1 MGVSNKRSLPLV
13 LQDVSLCFQDV
24 SLKRALS
31 PSLLAPLKSTGYY
44 FAFNKLPYVHQIYA
58 AMAITLTDL
67 PDGALETAAGYPS
80 KPARAL
86 LLVAISPNKDFMSS
100 AHTHSYKG
108 RLVVA

>member
-1 MGVSNKRSLPLV
+1 
-13 LQDVSLCFQDV
+13 
-24 SLKRALS
+24 
-31 PSLLAPLKSTGYY
+31 
-44 FAFNKLPYVHQIYA
+44 
-58 AMAITLTDL
+58 MAITLTDL

-108 RLVVA
+108 RMVVA